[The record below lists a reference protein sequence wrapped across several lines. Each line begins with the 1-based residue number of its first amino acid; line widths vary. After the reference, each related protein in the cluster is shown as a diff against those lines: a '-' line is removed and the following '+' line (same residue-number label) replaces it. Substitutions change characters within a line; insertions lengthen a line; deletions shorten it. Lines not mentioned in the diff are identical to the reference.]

1 MSAALL
7 LAASEPELERHL
19 PEDGF
24 RLVSPGGRFDLVLA
38 ADLDDVDRFAQHAP
52 VIVIGRAEA
61 DAVDRV
67 HAFRKGCDD
76 YVPRPFDY
84 QELVERIHAVLR
96 RSRPAVAD
104 VLDAGPV
111 RIDTRTRD
119 VRVGGRRIH
128 LSQKE
133 YELLVQLAREPE
145 RVFTKE
151 ELLYEVWEYRAP
163 ARTRTLDSHASR
175 LRRKL
180 REAGTGQAF
189 VENVW
194 GVGYRLLGELPEV

>member
-7 LAASEPELERHL
+7 LAARAPELERHL

-24 RLVSPGGRFDLVLA
+24 LLVPPGGRFALVLA
-38 ADLDDVDRFAQHAP
+38 GDIDDVDRFAQQAP

-96 RSRPAVAD
+96 RARPVAPE
-104 VLDAGPV
+104 LLEAGPV
-111 RIDTRTRD
+111 RIDTRTRG
-119 VRVGGRRIH
+119 VRVAGRRIH

-163 ARTRTLDSHASR
+163 ARPRTLGSHASR

-180 REAGTGQAF
+180 RETGTGQAF

-194 GVGYRLLGELPEV
+194 GVGYR

>member
-1 MSAALL
+1 MGVLVVAAR
-7 LAASEPELERHL
+7 EPELERHL

-38 ADLDDVDRFAQHAP
+38 GDIDDVDRFAQHAP

-96 RSRPAVAD
+96 RARPAPPE
-104 VLDAGPV
+104 LLEAGPV

-119 VRVGGRRIH
+119 VRVSGRRIH

-133 YELLVQLAREPE
+133 YELLVQLARAPA

-180 REAGTGQAF
+180 REAGSGEAF
-189 VENVW
+189 IENVW
-194 GVGYRLLGELPEV
+194 GVGYRLLGELPEM

>member
-1 MSAALL
+1 
-7 LAASEPELERHL
+7 
-19 PEDGF
+19 
-24 RLVSPGGRFDLVLA
+24 VLA
-38 ADLDDVDRFAQHAP
+38 GDIDDVDRFAQHAP
-52 VIVIGRAEA
+52 VIVIGRPEA

-96 RSRPAVAD
+96 RSRPAAAE
-104 VLDAGPV
+104 VLEAGPV

-119 VRVGGRRIH
+119 VRVAGRRIH

-145 RVFTKE
+145 RVFTKA

-180 REAGTGQAF
+180 REAGTRAAL

-194 GVGYRLLGELPEV
+194 GVGYRLLGELPEM

>member
-7 LAASEPELERHL
+7 LATSEPELERHL

-24 RLVSPGGRFDLVLA
+24 RLVPPEGRFDLVLA
-38 ADLDDVDRFAQHAP
+38 GDIDDVDRFAQHAP

-96 RSRPAVAD
+96 RARPAAAE
-104 VLDAGPV
+104 VLEAGPV

-119 VRVGGRRIH
+119 VRVAGRRIY

-133 YELLVQLAREPE
+133 YELLVQLAHEPE

-180 REAGTGQAF
+180 RAAGTGDAF

-194 GVGYRLLGELPEV
+194 GVGYRLLGELPEM